1 MSFLPSLGRDA
12 TLPELF
18 KAYPATAR
26 KLLPF
31 EEEVMRGPS
40 PLSVARRELI
50 AAYVSGL
57 NSCGHC
63 YGVHAATAEAFGV
76 ADGVLESLIG
86 DVDSAPVEER
96 MKPILR
102 FARKLT
108 RTPDR
113 MVAGDV
119 EEILAAGWDE
129 KAVHD
134 AALVCA
140 LFNCMNRIVSG
151 AGIVGTE
158 PYYKAGGAAL
168 AKDGYAAIADKLG
181 L

>member
-1 MSFLPSLGRDA
+1 MSFLPSLGHHA
-12 TLPELF
+12 TLPDLF

-26 KLLPF
+26 MLLPF

-40 PLSVARRELI
+40 PLSVAERELI

-57 NSCGHC
+57 NSCDHC

-76 ADGVLESLIG
+76 AEGLLETLIG
-86 DVDSAPVEER
+86 DVDSAPVEDR

-108 RTPDR
+108 RAPDR
-113 MVAGDV
+113 MVTGDV

-158 PYYKAGGAAL
+158 PYYKAGAAGL
-168 AKDGYAAIADKLG
+168 ARDGYAAIAGKLG

>member
-1 MSFLPSLGRDA
+1 MA
-12 TLPELF
+12 Q
-18 KAYPATAR
+18 
-26 KLLPF
+26 
-31 EEEVMRGPS
+31 
-40 PLSVARRELI
+40 RELI

-57 NSCGHC
+57 NACDHC
-63 YGVHAATAEAFGV
+63 YGVHKATAEAFGV
-76 ADGVLESLIG
+76 AEGLLKDLVG
-86 DVDSAPVEER
+86 DVDSAPVEDR

-108 RTPDR
+108 LSPGR

-119 EEILAAGWDE
+119 EEILAAGWEE

-140 LFNCMNRIVSG
+140 LFNCMNRIVAG

-158 PYYKAGGAAL
+158 PYYKAGGAGL
-168 AKDGYAAIADKLG
+168 AREGYAAIADKLG